1 MGLST
6 HGSSFSGFP
15 LSRRGPAHSP
25 SWPHPAPNTR
35 PVLIHTG
42 QGNLSLPTSAPRVRP
57 GLQSTLSSSCSGS
70 RPCLLLPLS
79 SDPLSACST
88 PEAKPRVP
96 KLLQEEPTQW
106 MISLHQTL
114 RSVEAQG
121 SWTGRMPL
129 CPQSSHPRS
138 RGSTTLR
145 ISHRMRAKSFQL
157 CTTLCDTMDH
167 SPPGS
172 SVHGILQ
179 ARTLEWVSMP
189 FSRGASQPRGQ
200 THPSYVSWVGRWVL
214 YH

>member
-1 MGLST
+1 M
-6 HGSSFSGFP
+6 
-15 LSRRGPAHSP
+15 
-25 SWPHPAPNTR
+25 
-35 PVLIHTG
+35 
-42 QGNLSLPTSAPRVRP
+42 
-57 GLQSTLSSSCSGS
+57 
-70 RPCLLLPLS
+70 LLPLS

-96 KLLQEEPTQW
+96 KLSQEKPTQW
-106 MISLHQTL
+106 VISLHQTL
-114 RSVEAQG
+114 RSLEAQG

-145 ISHRMRAKSFQL
+145 INHRTRAKSLQL
-157 CTTLCDTMDH
+157 CTTLWDTMDH

-189 FSRGASQPRGQ
+189 SSRGSSRPRGQ
-200 THPSYVSWVGRWVL
+200 THPSYVS
-214 YH
+214 